1 MQAFNFSGS
10 LANVLQIGVEFHD
23 VVDNV
28 KGFFAV
34 VVELYKLGFVTVAWE
49 PNLGGPRDKSGP
61 FAYFEIVFRRS
72 ALEACRVTKP

>member
-1 MQAFNFSGS
+1 M
-10 LANVLQIGVEFHD
+10 LQIGVEFHD

-61 FAYFEIVFRRS
+61 FAYFEIVLRRS